1 MPSAANQNVYTGA
14 DGTILLAPAGDGPE
28 GGAASAV
35 IDHWCNGTWFEP
47 VRGGGLRD
55 ESSRQ

>member
-35 IDHWCNGTWFEP
+35 INSAYDWGTESRAIHLS
-47 VRGGGLRD
+47 VR
-55 ESSRQ
+55 

>member
-28 GGAASAV
+28 GGAASTR
-35 IDHWCNGTWFEP
+35 D
-47 VRGGGLRD
+47 RGQRA
-55 ESSRQ
+55 